1 MRTPLLL
8 TCLLAIGSANA
19 QLING
24 SFESGLDGWSVPCD
38 CAPGYPTPG
47 GAPGG
52 GGQCIGLDNVNFD
65 CICMVVNATQQI
77 TPWVTPGAWVLSG
90 WIKSAVPGDIPG
102 SFIRFSEGPAF
113 TSLGLSNLASST
125 GDWEFKADTFVVN
138 NLIDTDS
145 LRVSLV
151 PDDGNEQPPSICY
164 FDGIALSPL
173 ISTGVEMAHRTT
185 PAFRPNPSTDMLWID
200 LTEAPLSIFAL
211 DASGPAYDVK
221 NFSYRD
227 RTLETDVSA
236 LPSGVNVL
244 RITTR
249 SGIHPIRIIKA

>member
-8 TCLLAIGSANA
+8 TCLLAICSANA

-24 SFESGLDGWSVPCD
+24 SFESGLNAWSVPCD
-38 CAPGYPTPG
+38 CAPAYPTPG

-52 GGQCIGLDNVNFD
+52 GGQCLGLDNVNFD
-65 CICMVVNATQQI
+65 CICMVVNATQQL

-113 TSLGLSNLASST
+113 SGPILSNLASST
-125 GDWEFKADTFVVN
+125 GDWEFKADTFVVD

-164 FDGIALSPL
+164 FDEISLSPL
-173 ISTGVEMAHRTT
+173 ISTGVGILHYRA
-185 PAFRPNPSTDMLWID
+185 PAFRPNPASDKLWVE
-200 LTEAPLSIFAL
+200 LSEAPISIIAI
-211 DASGPAYDVK
+211 DASG
-221 NFSYRD
+221 
-227 RTLETDVSA
+227 RTHALNDFTHRAHTFEVNVQA
-236 LPSGVNVL
+236 LPAGITLL
-244 RITTR
+244 RITTN
-249 SGIHPIRIIKA
+249 SGTQNLRFIKD